1 VSLQTEVTSRV
12 PEQTLIDL
20 TRQKD
25 TNATTINVG
34 LLGLACDDVTAEFS
48 VYVNATLDL
57 TDARHV
63 PVAVAGVLMTLR
75 EWLPA
80 RPEGTDKD
88 RERWIERCRAL
99 ARVTSRDRIRITTS
113 SELTPSE
120 EVTGTESV
128 RPYFDREQNADFIPE
143 PNSTGSD
150 DR

>member
-1 VSLQTEVTSRV
+1 MSLLTEVTSRV

-25 TNATTINVG
+25 TNATTVNTS
-34 LLGLACDDVTAEFS
+34 LLGLACTDVTAEFA
-48 VYVNATLDL
+48 VYVNAALDL

-80 RPEGTDKD
+80 RPDGIDKD

-99 ARVTSRDRIRITTS
+99 ARVSSRDRIQITS
-113 SELTPSE
+113 SSDLTPSE

-128 RPYFDREQNADFIPE
+128 RPYFDPADMRDFLPHPNPSE
-143 PNSTGSD
+143 PTYP
-150 DR
+150 

>member
-1 VSLQTEVTSRV
+1 MSLQTEVTSRV

-34 LLGLACDDVTAEFS
+34 LLTLACEDVTAEFS
-48 VYVNATLDL
+48 VYTNQTLDL
-57 TDARHV
+57 TDARHI

-80 RPEGTDKD
+80 RPEGIDKD

-99 ARVTSRDRIRITTS
+99 ARVTSRDRIRITSS

>member
-1 VSLQTEVTSRV
+1 MSLLSEVTTRV
-12 PEQTLIDL
+12 PTQTLVDL
-20 TRQKD
+20 TRQKNTD
-25 TNATTINVG
+25 ATTVDTA
-34 LLGLACDDVTAEFS
+34 LLALACADVTAEFS
-48 VYVNATLDL
+48 VYANQVLDL

-63 PVAVAGVLMTLR
+63 PVAVAGVLTTLR

-80 RPEGTDKD
+80 KPEGTDKD
-88 RERWIERCRAL
+88 RERWIERCRSL
-99 ARVTSRDRIRITTS
+99 ARVTSRDRIQITSS

-128 RPYFDREQNADFIPE
+128 RPYFDREQMRDFIPE